1 MVDLETK
8 SKIEAVVWEVFLNSS
23 ILQIEK
29 IPKGFMNT
37 KYLIR
42 ISNPDKDLVLKI
54 ADGKRYQKPY
64 VLKEAAVLKL
74 VKNKLPDLPV
84 PEIFLAKEA
93 HPMFSADLVLM
104 SKLPGIDLADL
115 WGNLSREEKADIV
128 YQMGCLLAKLHTI
141 KSDKFGGIANDG
153 SLKDG
158 SDSWAKATIP
168 NLFEE
173 LGKQEVLGV
182 HAPEFRDEII
192 RYFRSNLPIFA
203 AQQEPTLVHIDWHK
217 DHFRVEKI
225 NGKWKVVG
233 VLDFEFAEY
242 APKLYDFVKSER
254 WLFRDEPATREPFM
268 RGYKE
273 AGGRLPKNHS
283 EALNVFRAHHKVFFV
298 RRLFE
303 GRGRDATFDEY
314 TKRLKE
320 LIR

>member
-1 MVDLETK
+1 MAIIIIIT
-8 SKIEAVVWEVFLNSS
+8 ITPT
-23 ILQIEK
+23 
-29 IPKGFMNT
+29 IPP
-37 KYLIR
+37 I
-42 ISNPDKDLVLKI
+42 
-54 ADGKRYQKPY
+54 
-64 VLKEAAVLKL
+64 
-74 VKNKLPDLPV
+74 
-84 PEIFLAKEA
+84 
-93 HPMFSADLVLM
+93 
-104 SKLPGIDLADL
+104 
-115 WGNLSREEKADIV
+115 
-128 YQMGCLLAKLHTI
+128 
-141 KSDKFGGIANDG
+141 
-153 SLKDG
+153 
-158 SDSWAKATIP
+158 IP

-182 HAPEFRDEII
+182 HDSAFRDEII
-192 RYFRSNLPIFA
+192 KYFRNKLPIFA
-203 AQQEPTLVHIDWHK
+203 AQQEPTLVHLDWHK

-273 AGGRLPKNHS
+273 AGGSLPENHS
-283 EALNVFRAHHKVFFV
+283 EALNVFRSHHKVFFV